1 VAACASGRGAGKS
14 SNLAVALVLAAALA
28 LTTRPAA
35 GEPTAPLEPRAP
47 ATSVSDPGCGVSV
60 LVPNLHTVAY
70 RLPHNFLR
78 PGSDSVWTRE
88 ATWRRGVDYGI
99 DLAHGELRLLREP
112 VPGDTVWVSACWLLV
127 PPPLEFQLYTW
138 RPVPGEPPDSSGWRS
153 APAANPTPRPGTGRS
168 PTLAPAGTELT
179 LSGTKTV
186 AVDFGSSQ
194 DAFLRQS
201 LDLAVSGTLAPGV
214 ELTGALSDRNTP
226 LNAAGA
232 TQDLQ
237 SLDRVLIELKA
248 PGGSAAL
255 GDVTLDLE
263 RGEFGRLER
272 RLQGVRGE
280 WGGRG
285 FTGVV
290 AAASAQGEFNSLQF
304 FGIEGRQGPY
314 LLTDRTGSPLI
325 SVVPASEVVTV
336 DGVRLTRGESADYFM
351 DYERGQI
358 TFTNRRPITSAS
370 RITVDYQFSV
380 NRFRRNLAAGG
391 ASWERGPLH
400 ASTTFIT
407 EGDDRGRPLG
417 VTFDAT
423 DRFVLET
430 AGDSAAR
437 AIGEGVVAGGGDYVL
452 VPAGAVPA
460 HYAFAGVDSGDY
472 AVRFALVGPGLGAYN
487 DSAVVQERAVYTF
500 VGQGN
505 GAYRVGRP
513 LPLPDSHQLWS
524 LAVGTH
530 GGPLTLEVEGAVS
543 RHDLNTYSS
552 LDDGDNAGGAGRA
565 RLALAGRVPGWL
577 AGNGGLELLARGVGK
592 RFEPFARLER
602 PFAQEDWG
610 LPTNSDLERQTRYEL
625 TGFLQPRGGG
635 ELRAAVGHLQT
646 PDGFRSLR
654 RTAQW
659 SREGM
664 LTSRAAW
671 EKAEGERAGLRF
683 PSGGRDRRTGELQ
696 LRLRWLEPALRGEW
710 DERRSPSDTGRV
722 GLRTRELNGELRT
735 PRALAWRAV
744 VGLGI
749 RREARDGGAGFVE
762 QDEARTLRGSLETPA
777 AAAWG
782 ATLAWQRR
790 LIEPRADPHRSR
802 SDLASAR
809 LRAGDLRR
817 GWSGLASLEVTSEG
831 ENQRVRRLVFVG
843 QGKGP
848 YDAFGNLVGNG
859 DHDLVVDVSADLA
872 RVSRAAT
879 SARLTWQFG
888 TSESWRGSRA
898 EVDFESEARR
908 RGELRLG
915 DAMLSPRA
923 ALGDLALSRGAL
935 TQRVE
940 TELAPGS
947 RFAALRLRVE
957 RRVSGDRSF
966 TNFAQTLDGR
976 TASARWRA
984 RPAASLSSDL
994 EAHWKRDEAGQSL
1007 LTGTPYRR
1015 VLREVGATAQLVY
1028 TPDARLRAAASLDAG
1043 WLRPELGSSGI
1054 TTTADATRTVR
1065 VGPDLGLALGRRG
1078 HLEMSAR
1085 RAFLTGPP
1093 ALALIP
1099 SIDPAGAPRWEGSA
1113 RADYRLHETTTFSTS
1128 FTVRDRSGQ
1137 VLPPAKATEV
1147 TGRVELRAFF

>member
-1 VAACASGRGAGKS
+1 MKGYASG
-14 SNLAVALVLAAALA
+14 LAAVLALAAALA
-28 LTTRPAA
+28 SRPAVGYA
-35 GEPTAPLEPRAP
+35 AALAAP
-47 ATSVSDPGCGVSV
+47 AAWGKSVSDPACGVSI
-60 LVPNLHTVAY
+60 LVQQAATVGY
-70 RLPHNFLR
+70 RLPHVFLR
-78 PGSDSVWTRE
+78 PGSDSVWTR
-88 ATWRRGVDYGI
+88 AAAWRRGVDYGI
-99 DLAHGELRLLREP
+99 DLTRGELRLLREP
-112 VPGDTVWVSACWLLV
+112 VPGDTIWVGACWLLA

-138 RPVPGEPPDSSGWRS
+138 RPMPGLSTDSGGVRG
-153 APAANPTPRPGTGRS
+153 APAASPAPRPGTGRS
-168 PTLAPAGTELT
+168 PTLAPAGTDLT
-179 LSGTKTV
+179 LSGNKTI

-226 LNAAGA
+226 LSAAGA

-255 GDVTLDLE
+255 GDVTLKLQ
-263 RGEFGRLER
+263 RGEFARLER
-272 RLQGVRGE
+272 RLQGARGE
-280 WGGRG
+280 WRGLG

-290 AAASAQGEFNSLQF
+290 AAASAQGEFHTLQF
-304 FGIEGRQGPY
+304 FGVEGRQGPY
-314 LLTDRTGSPLI
+314 PLTDRGGSPLI
-325 SVVPASEVVTV
+325 SVVAASEVVTV

-351 DYERGQI
+351 DYERGRL

-391 ASWERGPLH
+391 ASWERGAHH

-417 VTFDAT
+417 ISFDAS

-437 AIGEGVVAGGGDYVL
+437 AIGEGVVAGGGDYL
-452 VPAGAVPA
+452 LIPAGAVPA

-472 AVRFALVGPGLGAYN
+472 AVRFARVGAGLGDYT
-487 DSAVVQERAVYTF
+487 DSAVVRERTVYTF

-524 LAVGTH
+524 LAAGTH
-530 GGPLTLEVEGAVS
+530 GGPFTLDLEGAVS
-543 RHDLNTYSS
+543 SHDLNTYSS
-552 LDDGDNAGGAGRA
+552 LDDGDNTGSAGRA
-565 RLALAGRVPGWL
+565 RLALAGTVPGRL
-577 AGNGGLELLARGVGK
+577 GGSGGLELLARGVGR
-592 RFEPFARLER
+592 RFDSFARLER

-610 LPTNSDLERQTRYEL
+610 LPVGADLERQSRYEL
-625 TGFLQPRGGG
+625 SGFLKPRGGG
-635 ELRAAVGHLQT
+635 ELRAAVGQLAT

-654 RTAQW
+654 RAAQW
-659 SREGM
+659 SREGT

-671 EKAEGERAGLRF
+671 ERAEGEQAGLRF
-683 PSGGRDRRTGELQ
+683 PDGGRERRTGELQ

-722 GLRTRELNGELRT
+722 GLRTRELGGELRT
-735 PRALAWRAV
+735 PRALAWRAL
-744 VGLGI
+744 VGI
-749 RREARDGGAGFVE
+749 AVRREARDGASGFVD
-762 QDEARTLRGSLETPA
+762 QNQARTLRGSLETPVA
-777 AAAWG
+777 APWG

-790 LIEPRADPHRSR
+790 LLEPRADPRRSR

-817 GWSGLASLEVTSEG
+817 GWSGLANLEVTSEG

-843 QGKGP
+843 PGKGP
-848 YDAFGNLVGNG
+848 YDALGNLVGNG
-859 DHDLVVDVSADLA
+859 DHDLIIEVSADLA
-872 RVSRAAT
+872 RVARAAT
-879 SARLTWQFG
+879 SARATWQFG
-888 TSESWRGSRA
+888 ASESWRGSRV
-898 EVDFESEARR
+898 ELDFESEARR
-908 RGELRLG
+908 RGDLRLG
-915 DAMLSPRA
+915 DALLSPWA
-923 ALGDLALSRGAL
+923 ALGDPGLSRGAV
-935 TQRVE
+935 TQRLE

-947 RFAALRLRVE
+947 RLAALRLRLE
-957 RRVSGDRSF
+957 RRVSGDRSYA
-966 TNFAQTLDGR
+966 NFAQTLDRR

-984 RPAASLSSDL
+984 RPAASLSSDV
-994 EAHWKRDEAGQSL
+994 EARWKRDQAGQSL
-1007 LTGTPYRR
+1007 LTGALYRR

-1043 WLRPELGSSGI
+1043 WLRPESGSTGVA
-1054 TTTADATRTVR
+1054 TAVEATRTVR
-1065 VGPDLGLALGRRG
+1065 VGPDLGLALGPRG
-1078 HLEMSAR
+1078 HLGLNAR
-1085 RAFLTGPP
+1085 RAFVSGPP
-1093 ALALIP
+1093 AVALIP

-1128 FTVRDRSGQ
+1128 FTVRDRGGQ
-1137 VLPPAKATEV
+1137 VLPPAKATEF
-1147 TGRVELRAFF
+1147 TGRAELRAFF